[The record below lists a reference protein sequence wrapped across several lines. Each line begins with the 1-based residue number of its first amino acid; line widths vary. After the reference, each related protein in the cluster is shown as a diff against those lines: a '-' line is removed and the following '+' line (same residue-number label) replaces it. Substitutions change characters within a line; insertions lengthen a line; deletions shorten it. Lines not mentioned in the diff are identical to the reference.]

1 MRRASDTHKAHE
13 AVADVSFD
21 HDVFDLLH
29 CIMVGKRLY
38 PLQYH
43 T

>member
-1 MRRASDTHKAHE
+1 MCRASNTHKAHE
-13 AVADVSFD
+13 AVADMFFV

-29 CIMVGKRLY
+29 CVMVGKRLY